1 MGTSASNRGPSS
13 AVPFDPPWLEEIEI
27 PNIPPPVQSDGDEDQ
42 TTETQSDKLSPS
54 ARFGNARRNLSD
66 YVVSGDRGSLR
77 RALGHYSKTG
87 MGGSRKLSNRLKLSS
102 IVAAGLFSALQSLS
116 EGNNEPLSTV
126 IAQLLKNDA
135 GIYSVKDEVVR
146 FVCPDGGSLD
156 ETSTRNSVSSAL
168 SDFFQDNPD
177 VDIMNLNEDSIWVL
191 ISSFLGYEAFNR
203 IQLDIGQAFERLE
216 SLVSRVSRLNDMRD
230 YLKSEISSQLNAIR
244 KEIARRTISDLQEI
258 FQKSIERTFSVFEV
272 SL

>member
-1 MGTSASNRGPSS
+1 
-13 AVPFDPPWLEEIEI
+13 
-27 PNIPPPVQSDGDEDQ
+27 
-42 TTETQSDKLSPS
+42 
-54 ARFGNARRNLSD
+54 
-66 YVVSGDRGSLR
+66 
-77 RALGHYSKTG
+77 
-87 MGGSRKLSNRLKLSS
+87 
-102 IVAAGLFSALQSLS
+102 
-116 EGNNEPLSTV
+116 
-126 IAQLLKNDA
+126 
-135 GIYSVKDEVVR
+135 
-146 FVCPDGGSLD
+146 
-156 ETSTRNSVSSAL
+156 
-168 SDFFQDNPD
+168 
-177 VDIMNLNEDSIWVL
+177 MNLNEDSIWIL